1 MAWFIARHI
10 MYLTLCYDIW
20 VDVPGPK
27 TMLFG
32 CYNGAT
38 SELIPDMPAHP
49 DNFAHLLLPFQNL
62 DGVICLNQE
71 VKYIFLG
78 MLLLLQTLSMI
89 WFGMI
94 VKLIA
99 GMVVGVKVEDVRSDD
114 EDEEEV
120 DGRDA
125 ATGRR
130 QLNVTDVNVCVG
142 GGSEMESMNVGMSK
156 KPVPTPKPRVS
167 VTSGR
172 RRLGVPENSK
182 ELLNRIG
189 CEKPI

>member
-1 MAWFIARHI
+1 

-20 VDVPGPK
+20 VDVPGPR

-49 DNFAHLLLPFQNL
+49 DNFAHLLWPFQNL
-62 DGVICLNQE
+62 DGIICLNQQ
-71 VKYIFLG
+71 VKYTFLG
-78 MLLLLQTLSMI
+78 MLILLQTLSVI

-99 GMVVGVKVEDVRSDD
+99 GMVVGVKVEDVRSGD
-114 EDEEEV
+114 EDEEV
-120 DGRDA
+120 DGREVA
-125 ATGRR
+125 EVRR
-130 QLNVTDVNVCVG
+130 QMNVTDLNVCVG
-142 GGSEMESMNVGMSK
+142 AGDEMASTNVGLSK
-156 KPVPTPKPRVS
+156 KLLPTQKPRVS

-172 RRLGVPENSK
+172 RRLGVTENSK

>member
-1 MAWFIARHI
+1 
-10 MYLTLCYDIW
+10 
-20 VDVPGPK
+20 
-27 TMLFG
+27 MLFG

-49 DNFAHLLLPFQNL
+49 DNFAHLLWPFQDL

-94 VKLIA
+94 LKLIA
-99 GMVVGVKVEDVRSDD
+99 GMLVGVKVEDVRSDD

-125 ATGRR
+125 AAGRG
-130 QLNVTDVNVCVG
+130 QMSITDLHVCVG
-142 GGSEMESMNVGMSK
+142 GGDEMESMNVGMSK
-156 KPVPTPKPRVS
+156 KPVPMPKSRVS

-172 RRLGVPENSK
+172 RRLGVAENRK